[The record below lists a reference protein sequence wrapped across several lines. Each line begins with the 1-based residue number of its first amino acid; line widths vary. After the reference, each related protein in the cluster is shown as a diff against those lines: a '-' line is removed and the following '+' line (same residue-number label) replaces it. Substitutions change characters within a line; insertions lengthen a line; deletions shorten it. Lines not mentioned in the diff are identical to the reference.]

1 MLVPVDEAPADPP
14 VERVLPFLVELAA
27 VAAEPV
33 DHPGSHRRL
42 LTQPYGRAQHEDVAR
57 AEPLVDPRPVVAV
70 PAVLGHVRPHAGG
83 AVVVEGTKPLHA
95 AAFASHDLHRGFG
108 DTISVRLPR

>member
-27 VAAEPV
+27 VAVEPL
-33 DHPGSHRRL
+33 DHPGAHRRL
-42 LTQPYGRAQHEDVAR
+42 LTLPYGRAQHEDVAR

-70 PAVLGHVRPHAGG
+70 PAGLGPVWPPAGCDLLVAG
-83 AVVVEGTKPLHA
+83 ANQLHA
-95 AAFASHDLHRGFG
+95 IA
-108 DTISVRLPR
+108 LPRSEQLCVVNECVCQGRSP